1 MISVRKTKYVQKVVR
16 IPVDDA
22 EWFDENYPMYGAWS
36 WLVQSTL
43 SNFRALHDDGG
54 PVETLLDA
62 VKASAVQK
70 ASEASEEIE
79 DAPSHHD
86 AD

>member
-1 MISVRKTKYVQKVVR
+1 MIKPRQKYVQKVVR
-16 IPVDDA
+16 IPIDDA

-36 WLVQSTL
+36 WLVQTTL
-43 SNFRALHDDGG
+43 GNFRALHDDGG
-54 PVETLLDA
+54 PVLTLLDA

-79 DAPSHHD
+79 DAANSID